1 MVLTKISEYLNISV
15 QSLIMLVTI
24 TIILLI
30 IRYYANKI
38 NKMCYDFDDMRRDDL
53 IQINKGMM
61 YDKKGEVKIYKPI
74 KLPKDIKP
82 KKPKRI
88 NKGEEACRQVFE
100 RILNRPFVRIRPEFL
115 KNDCTDLNMEI
126 DGYNEDLKLGFEY
139 QGVQHYKYTPYF
151 HKDINDFNKQIYR
164 DNLKKELL
172 EKDGINIIYVP
183 YSVEHDQMENYV
195 KNELRKLNYSFT

>member
-1 MVLTKISEYLNISV
+1 MVLAKIAEYLNIS
-15 QSLIMLVTI
+15 QQTLIIFVA
-24 TIILLI
+24 IIIVLLI

-38 NKMCYDFDDMRRDDL
+38 NTMCYDFDEMRRDDL

-61 YDKKGEVKIYKPI
+61 YEKNGEVKNYKPL
-74 KLPKDIKP
+74 KLPKEIKP

-88 NKGEEACRQVFE
+88 NKGEEACRQIFERLFNRPFE
-100 RILNRPFVRIRPEFL
+100 RIRPDFL

-126 DGYNEDLKLGFEY
+126 DGFNNDLKLGFEY

-164 DNLKKELL
+164 DNLKRELL
-172 EKDGINIIYVP
+172 EKDGIKIIYVP
-183 YSVEHDQMENYV
+183 YSVDHEDMENYV
-195 KNELRKLNYSFT
+195 KSELQKMNYSFT

>member
-1 MVLTKISEYLNISV
+1 MVLTQIANFLNISW
-15 QSLIMLVTI
+15 QTLVI
-24 TIILLI
+24 FIAIIIILLI

-38 NKMCYDFDDMRRDDL
+38 NHICYDFDEMRRQDL
-53 IQINKGMM
+53 IHINRGMM
-61 YDKKGEVKIYKPI
+61 YDNKGDVKMYKPI
-74 KLPKDIKP
+74 KLPKEIKP
-82 KKPKRI
+82 KKPKKI

-100 RILNRPFVRIRPEFL
+100 RIFNRPFVRIRPDFL

-164 DNLKKELL
+164 DNLKRELL
-172 EKDGINIIYVP
+172 EKDGVKIIYVP
-183 YSVEHDQMENYV
+183 YSVEHEKMEDYV
-195 KNELRKLNYSFT
+195 KDELKRMNFSF